1 MSKIVGIDL
10 GTTNSAVAILEG
22 GKTTIIPSAEGSN
35 LFPSVVAITDEGE
48 IVTGIPAKSQAITNP
63 ENTIYSIKRLIGRK
77 YNSAEAQKDIKNFPF
92 KTREAKNGGIE
103 VKFGNDWK
111 TPQEISAL
119 ILQKIKR
126 DAEEYL
132 GEKVTDAVITVPA
145 YFDDSQRQATKD
157 AGKIAGL
164 NVQRIVNEPTASALA
179 YGMDKKKEGIIA
191 VYDLGGG
198 TFDVSILEIGDGVFE
213 VKSTSG
219 DTHLGGDDF
228 DEKIIDMLITEFKN
242 ENGIDLRED
251 KMALQ
256 RLKESAEKAKKEL
269 SQNEKVT
276 INIPFI
282 TADAKGPKHLKR
294 DFTRA
299 ELEKLVKDLVDRS
312 IGPCEKAL
320 KDAKLSKD
328 DITEVLLVGG
338 MTRMPLVQ
346 KTVKEFFGKEPQKG
360 VNPDEV
366 VALGAAVQGGVLA
379 GDVKDITLLDV
390 TPLSLGIE
398 TAGEVMTVLIPRNT
412 TIPVEKIEDRFTTYA
427 DNQTAVDIRVLQGER
442 PMAKDNKELGIFRLD
457 GIPPAPRGVP
467 RIEVT
472 FKIDANGILQVSAK
486 DKATGKKND
495 ITIKSTTGLSEDEI
509 QKMVDEAKA
518 HASDDEKKKKR
529 AELKNDSDMLIFSV
543 EKSIKDLGDKIDKE
557 SKDELEKL
565 SLELKGLIE
574 KDDFDEEEVKKKN
587 EELTSKIQDISKS
600 VYEKMSADEKEDLK
614 KKMEEESKNADAS
627 KDDDKPKDDEAE
639 AKDGEIVE

>member
-1 MSKIVGIDL
+1 MGKIIGIDL
-10 GTTNSAVAILEG
+10 GTTNSAMAYMSG
-22 GKTTIIPSAEGSN
+22 GKPNIIANAQGGR
-35 LFPSVVAITDEGE
+35 LTPSVVAVDDKGG
-48 IVTGIPAKSQAITNP
+48 VLVGSPAKNQAVTNP
-63 ENTIYSIKRLIGRK
+63 EGTIYSVKRLIGRSWNDPEVQRDK
-77 YNSAEAQKDIKNFPF
+77 ELLPF
-92 KTREAKNGGIE
+92 KMRESKSGGIE
-103 VKFGNDWK
+103 VQMGGEWY
-111 TPQEISAL
+111 TPQEISAK
-119 ILQKIKR
+119 ILSKMKK
-126 DAEEYL
+126 DAEEFL
-132 GEKVTDAVITVPA
+132 GEKVTEAVITVPA

-191 VYDLGGG
+191 IYDLGGG
-198 TFDVSILEIGDGVFE
+198 TFDISILEIGDGVFE

-282 TADAKGPKHLKR
+282 TADSKGPKHLKR

-312 IGPCEKAL
+312 IIPCEKAL
-320 KDAKLSKD
+320 KDAKLKKE

-346 KTVKEFFGKEPQKG
+346 KTVKEFFGKEPQKS

-412 TIPVEKIEDRFTTYA
+412 TIPVEKVEDRFTTYA

-442 PMAKDNKELGIFRLD
+442 PMAKDNKELGIFKLD

-495 ITIKSTTGLSEDEI
+495 ITIKSTTGLSEEEI
-509 QKMVDEAKA
+509 QRMVDEAKA
-518 HASDDEKKKKR
+518 HASDDENKKKR
-529 AELKNDSDMLIFSV
+529 AELKNDSDMLVFSV
-543 EKSIKDLGDKIDKE
+543 EKSIKDLGDKIEKDKKE
-557 SKDELEKL
+557 ELEKL
-565 SLELKGLIE
+565 SSELKSMIE

-587 EELTSKIQDISKS
+587 EELTAKIQDVSKS
-600 VYEKMSADEKEDLK
+600 VYEKMSAEEKEDLK
-614 KKMEEESKNADAS
+614 KKMEEETN
-627 KDDDKPKDDEAE
+627 KDSNSSNNESTGTDNE

>member
-48 IVTGIPAKSQAITNP
+48 IVTGIPAKSQAVTNP
-63 ENTIYSIKRLIGRK
+63 ENTIYSVKRLIGRRF
-77 YNSAEAQKDIKNFPF
+77 NSPEAQKDIKNFPF

-103 VKFGNDWK
+103 ILFGKDWK

-132 GEKVTDAVITVPA
+132 GEAVTDAVITVPA

-198 TFDVSILEIGDGVFE
+198 TFDISILEIGDGVFE

-282 TADAKGPKHLKR
+282 TADAKGPKHLK
-294 DFTRA
+294 
-299 ELEKLVKDLVDRS
+299 
-312 IGPCEKAL
+312 
-320 KDAKLSKD
+320 
-328 DITEVLLVGG
+328 
-338 MTRMPLVQ
+338 
-346 KTVKEFFGKEPQKG
+346 
-360 VNPDEV
+360 
-366 VALGAAVQGGVLA
+366 
-379 GDVKDITLLDV
+379 
-390 TPLSLGIE
+390 
-398 TAGEVMTVLIPRNT
+398 
-412 TIPVEKIEDRFTTYA
+412 
-427 DNQTAVDIRVLQGER
+427 
-442 PMAKDNKELGIFRLD
+442 
-457 GIPPAPRGVP
+457 
-467 RIEVT
+467 
-472 FKIDANGILQVSAK
+472 
-486 DKATGKKND
+486 
-495 ITIKSTTGLSEDEI
+495 EI
-509 QKMVDEAKA
+509 SREQ
-518 HASDDEKKKKR
+518 S
-529 AELKNDSDMLIFSV
+529 
-543 EKSIKDLGDKIDKE
+543 
-557 SKDELEKL
+557 
-565 SLELKGLIE
+565 
-574 KDDFDEEEVKKKN
+574 
-587 EELTSKIQDISKS
+587 
-600 VYEKMSADEKEDLK
+600 
-614 KKMEEESKNADAS
+614 
-627 KDDDKPKDDEAE
+627 
-639 AKDGEIVE
+639 